1 MPEYLRPGVY
11 IEEVDTGAKAIE
23 GVATSTTGFIGV
35 AERGPT
41 EPVLVTSFSE
51 YARRFG
57 RYLTDRYLARAVE
70 GFFQNGGT
78 RCFVARVVS
87 RDPAT
92 PAVPAS
98 VTTTGGMMTITALG
112 PGAWASNRLAFKIS
126 EAGLQDP
133 SLFKLVLMYWDHTV
147 TLPANLADVVDPTD
161 PVGMT
166 NPARCDPT
174 VLEIYDNLSAD
185 PLSPGFYERCIN
197 DVSVLARVR
206 QTAPGRP
213 SPQPEPRRR
222 FPERRPPLRLP
233 RSFSRVVTT
242 APS

>member
-87 RDPAT
+87 RDPDPGSTRQRDDDRRHDDDYGSWA
-92 PAVPAS
+92 
-98 VTTTGGMMTITALG
+98 GRLG
-112 PGAWASNRLAFKIS
+112 EQSPR
-126 EAGLQDP
+126 LQDQR
-133 SLFKLVLMYWDHTV
+133 
-147 TLPANLADVVDPTD
+147 
-161 PVGMT
+161 G
-166 NPARCDPT
+166 
-174 VLEIYDNLSAD
+174 
-185 PLSPGFYERCIN
+185 
-197 DVSVLARVR
+197 
-206 QTAPGRP
+206 
-213 SPQPEPRRR
+213 
-222 FPERRPPLRLP
+222 
-233 RSFSRVVTT
+233 
-242 APS
+242 